1 MWTTL
6 LCLGLFREELQFRMD
21 KSEYNLK
28 IEELKTAMHAHDFEK
43 AVDVAD
49 SLDIKKIRDNNLLSL
64 IADAYEL
71 TGDNEQAK
79 KILLMAYENTNT
91 GRQLAYRLCLISIK
105 LKELD
110 EANEFYQDF
119 IEMAPRDSA
128 RFILKYKMAKAKK
141 KPVEELIKIL
151 EDYVNIDME
160 EKWAYELAK
169 LYDVAGEGEKC
180 VNMCDEISLWFAEG
194 KYVVKAMD
202 LKKKYE
208 SLTSTQQD
216 NYNKKSENKSKEQEE
231 KKASTQELMDKIM
244 EKTSIKSRIDEA
256 VKEANERKAE
266 SKTIEEVT
274 GTEKNIDKIKA
285 VGKEAADTESFDFP
299 EINESVVEEIKP
311 YDDIEGATID
321 VNSMTHPQEVEEIK
335 IPGISDDLNELESDS
350 SDKAEAEKE
359 DVVAKTDK
367 EKKRLKLRPFSV
379 KPKKTENPLKE
390 DKKVEAPVNAKVPL
404 EEDEDFKLINPDDVS
419 KVEEPVI
426 DDLGEDTTETVDM
439 EFDEDMDM
447 VMKSD
452 EEKEDIL
459 NVDDVEDI
467 LHQLQA
473 RGILKAET
481 VNSAVSIIEN
491 VRETKKESK
500 EEKPDEKD
508 VSTLDRWQE
517 DNVEVEKPLEKEQ
530 TSVEDNTSDNEKK
543 EQTSVEDNTSDNE
556 ENKASQVEI
565 PDLEEIPDEVED
577 LPEEPEKEEVEI
589 TENQDASEL
598 EVIESQEEEPEV
610 DIEKIAESIPD
621 IEEIQVAEEAQP
633 EEIPS
638 EQEVAEN
645 VQKEASETAEDLGKT
660 AIFTIPKADI
670 ETGNNTGEVVVDE
683 ELPNIDAPEI
693 DLETGIP
700 EQDLCEDTKNAEES
714 TENENAESV
723 DAEKSESAENEEAVQ
738 EEPAQDNSI
747 DLDIHSTKD
756 LSAKVEVI
764 SGTDWEQP
772 EYEEKLEEEEE
783 QLEGAKEEAEEGTP
797 ERTSEGE
804 LLNRILNKNNEEI
817 PEPELVATEE
827 ELSVFKNFFNV
838 EGLEDNIQEVVKEL
852 IAGYTPNG
860 KSTDGNVVILGEEKT
875 GKTSLAVEIIKLVNK
890 KRGRRNR
897 RLAKI
902 DATALNKRG
911 FRNSLNKLLGSDLIV
926 ENAEKLGAMILS
938 EVVDVS
944 GMFTDDMLI
953 ILEGETEPMEK
964 MLKDSP
970 RLSKVFNHVIR
981 IKQYDIKEWVEY
993 GKRYA
998 KDKGYVMEELASLA
1012 FYKAI
1017 DDYFGEHK
1025 GIGRAD
1031 VEKLVDTAIAN
1042 SHKLGRKLSGL
1053 FSSNKNDDGLYILIE
1068 SDFIF

>member
-1 MWTTL
+1 
-6 LCLGLFREELQFRMD
+6 MD

-169 LYDVAGEGEKC
+169 LYDIAGEGEKC

-311 YDDIEGATID
+311 YDEIEGATID

-359 DVVAKTDK
+359 DVVAKTEK

-390 DKKVEAPVNAKVPL
+390 DKKVEAPVNANVPL

-419 KVEEPVI
+419 KVEKPVI

-500 EEKPDEKD
+500 EEKPDEKE

-517 DNVEVEKPLEKEQ
+517 DNVEVEKPLE
-530 TSVEDNTSDNEKK
+530 K

-577 LPEEPEKEEVEI
+577 LPEEPEKEEVET

-670 ETGNNTGEVVVDE
+670 ETSNNTGEVVVDE

-700 EQDLCEDTKNAEES
+700 EQDLGEDTKNAEES

-723 DAEKSESAENEEAVQ
+723 DAEKSESTENEEAVQ

-747 DLDIHSTKD
+747 NLDIHSTKD

-783 QLEGAKEEAEEGTP
+783 QLEVAKEEAEEGTP

>member
-1 MWTTL
+1 
-6 LCLGLFREELQFRMD
+6 MD

-169 LYDVAGEGEKC
+169 LYDIAGEGEKC

-530 TSVEDNTSDNEKK
+530 N
-543 EQTSVEDNTSDNE
+543 SVEDNTSDNE

-577 LPEEPEKEEVEI
+577 LPEEPEKEEVET

-723 DAEKSESAENEEAVQ
+723 DAEKSESTENEEAVQ

-747 DLDIHSTKD
+747 NLDIHSTKD

-783 QLEGAKEEAEEGTP
+783 QLEVAKEEAEEGTP

-998 KDKGYVMEELASLA
+998 KEKGYVMEELASLA

>member
-1 MWTTL
+1 
-6 LCLGLFREELQFRMD
+6 MD

-169 LYDVAGEGEKC
+169 LYDIAGEGEKC

-500 EEKPDEKD
+500 EEKPDEKE

-517 DNVEVEKPLEKEQ
+517 DNVEVEKPLEKEQTSVEDNTSDNEEKEQ

-577 LPEEPEKEEVEI
+577 LPEEPEKEEVET

-723 DAEKSESAENEEAVQ
+723 DAEKSESTENEEAVQ

-747 DLDIHSTKD
+747 NLDIHSTKD

-783 QLEGAKEEAEEGTP
+783 QLEVAKEEAEEGTP

>member
-1 MWTTL
+1 
-6 LCLGLFREELQFRMD
+6 MD

-169 LYDVAGEGEKC
+169 LYDIAGEGEKC

-311 YDDIEGATID
+311 YDEIEGATID

-335 IPGISDDLNELESDS
+335 IPGISDDVSKPESDS

-390 DKKVEAPVNAKVPL
+390 DKKVEASVNTNVPL

-426 DDLGEDTTETVDM
+426 DNLGEDTTEPVDM

-500 EEKPDEKD
+500 EEKPDEKE

-577 LPEEPEKEEVEI
+577 LPEEPEKEEVET

-683 ELPNIDAPEI
+683 ELPNIDTPEI

-723 DAEKSESAENEEAVQ
+723 DAEKSESTENEEAVQ

-747 DLDIHSTKD
+747 NLDIHSTKD

-783 QLEGAKEEAEEGTP
+783 QLEVAKEEAEEGTP

>member
-1 MWTTL
+1 
-6 LCLGLFREELQFRMD
+6 MD

-169 LYDVAGEGEKC
+169 LYDIAGEGEKC

-530 TSVEDNTSDNEKK
+530 TSVEDNTSDNE
-543 EQTSVEDNTSDNE
+543 

-577 LPEEPEKEEVEI
+577 L
-589 TENQDASEL
+589 
-598 EVIESQEEEPEV
+598 
-610 DIEKIAESIPD
+610 
-621 IEEIQVAEEAQP
+621 P

-723 DAEKSESAENEEAVQ
+723 DAEKSESTENEEAVQ

-747 DLDIHSTKD
+747 NLDIHSTKD

-783 QLEGAKEEAEEGTP
+783 QLEVAKEEAEEGTP

>member
-1 MWTTL
+1 
-6 LCLGLFREELQFRMD
+6 MD

-169 LYDVAGEGEKC
+169 LYDIAGEGEKC

-577 LPEEPEKEEVEI
+577 LPEEPEKEEVET

-747 DLDIHSTKD
+747 NLDIHSTKD

-783 QLEGAKEEAEEGTP
+783 QLEVAKEEAEEGTP

-1053 FSSNKNDDGLYILIE
+1053 LSSNKNDDGLYILIE

>member
-1 MWTTL
+1 
-6 LCLGLFREELQFRMD
+6 MD

-169 LYDVAGEGEKC
+169 LYDIAGEGEKC

-274 GTEKNIDKIKA
+274 GTEKNIDKIKV

-359 DVVAKTDK
+359 DVVAKTEK

-390 DKKVEAPVNAKVPL
+390 DKKVEAPVNANVPL

-500 EEKPDEKD
+500 EEKPDEKE

-530 TSVEDNTSDNEKK
+530 TSVEDNTSDNEEK
-543 EQTSVEDNTSDNE
+543 EQTSVEDNTSYNE

-577 LPEEPEKEEVEI
+577 LPEEPEKEEVET

-747 DLDIHSTKD
+747 NLDIHSTKD

-783 QLEGAKEEAEEGTP
+783 QLEVAKEEAEEGTP

>member
-1 MWTTL
+1 
-6 LCLGLFREELQFRMD
+6 MD

-169 LYDVAGEGEKC
+169 SYDIAGEGEKC

-577 LPEEPEKEEVEI
+577 LPEEPEKEEVET

-700 EQDLCEDTKNAEES
+700 EPDLGEDTKNAEES
-714 TENENAESV
+714 TENVNAESV
-723 DAEKSESAENEEAVQ
+723 DAEKSESTENEEAVQ

-747 DLDIHSTKD
+747 NLDIHSTKD

-783 QLEGAKEEAEEGTP
+783 QLELAKEEAEEGTP

>member
-1 MWTTL
+1 
-6 LCLGLFREELQFRMD
+6 MD

-128 RFILKYKMAKAKK
+128 RFILKYKMAKANK

-169 LYDVAGEGEKC
+169 LYDIAGEGEKC

-194 KYVVKAMD
+194 KYVVKSMD

-266 SKTIEEVT
+266 SKTVEEVT
-274 GTEKNIDKIKA
+274 GTEKNIDKIKS

-390 DKKVEAPVNAKVPL
+390 DKKVEAPVNTKVQL

-500 EEKPDEKD
+500 EEKPDEKE

-530 TSVEDNTSDNEKK
+530 TSVEDNTSDNE
-543 EQTSVEDNTSDNE
+543 
-556 ENKASQVEI
+556 ENQASQVEI

-577 LPEEPEKEEVEI
+577 LPEEPEKEEVET

-723 DAEKSESAENEEAVQ
+723 DAEKSESTENEEAVQ

-747 DLDIHSTKD
+747 NLDIHSTKD

-783 QLEGAKEEAEEGTP
+783 QLEVAKEEAEEGTP

>member
-1 MWTTL
+1 
-6 LCLGLFREELQFRMD
+6 MD

-169 LYDVAGEGEKC
+169 LYDIAGEGEKC

-256 VKEANERKAE
+256 VKEANEHKAE

-335 IPGISDDLNELESDS
+335 ISGISDDVSKPESAS
-350 SDKAEAEKE
+350 SDKAETEKE
-359 DVVAKTDK
+359 NGVTKPDK

-390 DKKVEAPVNAKVPL
+390 DKKVEAPVNTKVPL

-426 DDLGEDTTETVDM
+426 DDLGEDTTEPVDM

-500 EEKPDEKD
+500 EEKPDEKE

-530 TSVEDNTSDNEKK
+530 TSVEDNTSDNEEK
-543 EQTSVEDNTSDNE
+543 EQTLVEDNTSDNG

-577 LPEEPEKEEVEI
+577 LPEEPEKEEVET

-638 EQEVAEN
+638 EHKVAEN

-723 DAEKSESAENEEAVQ
+723 DVKKSESTENEEAVQ

-747 DLDIHSTKD
+747 NLDIHSTKD

-783 QLEGAKEEAEEGTP
+783 QLEVAKEEAEEGTP

-1025 GIGRAD
+1025 GIGRSD

>member
-1 MWTTL
+1 
-6 LCLGLFREELQFRMD
+6 MD

-169 LYDVAGEGEKC
+169 LYDIAGEGEKC

-321 VNSMTHPQEVEEIK
+321 VNRMTHPQEVEEIK
-335 IPGISDDLNELESDS
+335 IPGISDDVNELESDS

-390 DKKVEAPVNAKVPL
+390 DKKVEAPVNTKVPL

-426 DDLGEDTTETVDM
+426 DDLGEDTTEPVDM

-500 EEKPDEKD
+500 EEKPDEKE

-517 DNVEVEKPLEKEQ
+517 DNVEVEKPLE
-530 TSVEDNTSDNEKK
+530 K

-577 LPEEPEKEEVEI
+577 LPEEPEKEEVET

-700 EQDLCEDTKNAEES
+700 EQDLCEDIKNAEES

-723 DAEKSESAENEEAVQ
+723 DAEKSESTENEEAVQ

-747 DLDIHSTKD
+747 NLDIHSTKD

-783 QLEGAKEEAEEGTP
+783 QLEVAKEEAEEGTP

>member
-1 MWTTL
+1 
-6 LCLGLFREELQFRMD
+6 MD

-169 LYDVAGEGEKC
+169 LYDIAGEGEKC

-390 DKKVEAPVNAKVPL
+390 DKKVEAPVNTNVPL

-500 EEKPDEKD
+500 EEKPDEKE

-517 DNVEVEKPLEKEQ
+517 DNVEVEKPLE
-530 TSVEDNTSDNEKK
+530 K

-577 LPEEPEKEEVEI
+577 LPEEPEKEEVE
-589 TENQDASEL
+589 TTDNQDASEL

-670 ETGNNTGEVVVDE
+670 EIGNNTGEVVVDE

-700 EQDLCEDTKNAEES
+700 EQDLCEDIKNAEES

-747 DLDIHSTKD
+747 NLDIHSTKD

-783 QLEGAKEEAEEGTP
+783 QLEVAKEEAEEGTP

>member
-1 MWTTL
+1 
-6 LCLGLFREELQFRMD
+6 MD

-169 LYDVAGEGEKC
+169 LYDIAGEGEKC

-500 EEKPDEKD
+500 EEKPDEKE

-517 DNVEVEKPLEKEQ
+517 DNVEVEKPLEKEQTSVEDNTSDNEEKEQ

-577 LPEEPEKEEVEI
+577 LPEEPEKEEVET

-723 DAEKSESAENEEAVQ
+723 DAEKSESTENEEAAQ
-738 EEPAQDNSI
+738 EELAQDNSI
-747 DLDIHSTKD
+747 NLDIHSTKD

-783 QLEGAKEEAEEGTP
+783 QLEVAKEEAEEGTP

>member
-1 MWTTL
+1 
-6 LCLGLFREELQFRMD
+6 MD

-169 LYDVAGEGEKC
+169 LYDIAGEGEKC

-577 LPEEPEKEEVEI
+577 LPEEPEKEEVET

-723 DAEKSESAENEEAVQ
+723 DAEKSESTENEEAVQ
-738 EEPAQDNSI
+738 EELAQDNSI
-747 DLDIHSTKD
+747 NLDIHSTKD

-783 QLEGAKEEAEEGTP
+783 QLEVAKEEAEEGTP

>member
-1 MWTTL
+1 
-6 LCLGLFREELQFRMD
+6 MD

-28 IEELKTAMHAHDFEK
+28 IEELKAAMHAHDFEK

-169 LYDVAGEGEKC
+169 LYDIAGEGEKC

-274 GTEKNIDKIKA
+274 DTEKNIDKIKV
-285 VGKEAADTESFDFP
+285 VGKEAADTDSFDFP

-350 SDKAEAEKE
+350 SDKAEVEKE

-390 DKKVEAPVNAKVPL
+390 DKKVEAPVNAKVTL
-404 EEDEDFKLINPDDVS
+404 EEDKDFKLINPDDVS

-500 EEKPDEKD
+500 EEKPDEKE

-577 LPEEPEKEEVEI
+577 LPEEPEKEEVET

-621 IEEIQVAEEAQP
+621 IEEIQLAEEAQP

-683 ELPNIDAPEI
+683 ELPNIDEPEI

-700 EQDLCEDTKNAEES
+700 EPDLGKDTKNAEES

-723 DAEKSESAENEEAVQ
+723 DAEKSESTENEEAVQ

-747 DLDIHSTKD
+747 NLDIHSTKD

-783 QLEGAKEEAEEGTP
+783 QLEVAKEEAEEGTP

>member
-1 MWTTL
+1 
-6 LCLGLFREELQFRMD
+6 MD

-28 IEELKTAMHAHDFEK
+28 IEELKAAMHAHDFEK

-169 LYDVAGEGEKC
+169 LYDIAGEGEKC

-299 EINESVVEEIKP
+299 EINESAVEEIKP

-359 DVVAKTDK
+359 DVVTKTDK
-367 EKKRLKLRPFSV
+367 EKKRLKLKPFSV

-390 DKKVEAPVNAKVPL
+390 DKKVEAPVNAKVTL
-404 EEDEDFKLINPDDVS
+404 EEDKDFKLINPDDVS

-500 EEKPDEKD
+500 EEKPDEKE

-577 LPEEPEKEEVEI
+577 LPEEPEKEEVET

-621 IEEIQVAEEAQP
+621 IEEIQLAEEAQP

-683 ELPNIDAPEI
+683 ELPNIDEPEI
-693 DLETGIP
+693 YLETGIP
-700 EQDLCEDTKNAEES
+700 EPDLGKDTKNAEES

-723 DAEKSESAENEEAVQ
+723 DAEKSESTENEEAVQ

-747 DLDIHSTKD
+747 NLDIHSTKD

-783 QLEGAKEEAEEGTP
+783 QLEVAKEEAEEGTP

-964 MLKDSP
+964 MLKNSP

>member
-1 MWTTL
+1 
-6 LCLGLFREELQFRMD
+6 MD

-169 LYDVAGEGEKC
+169 LYDIAGEGEKC

-274 GTEKNIDKIKA
+274 GTEKNIDNIKA

-390 DKKVEAPVNAKVPL
+390 DKKVEAPVNTKVPL

-426 DDLGEDTTETVDM
+426 DDLGEDTTEPVDM

-500 EEKPDEKD
+500 EEKPDEKE

-517 DNVEVEKPLEKEQ
+517 DNVEVEKPLEKEQTSVEDNTSDNEEKEQ

-577 LPEEPEKEEVEI
+577 LPEEPEKEEVET

-747 DLDIHSTKD
+747 NLDIHSTKD

-783 QLEGAKEEAEEGTP
+783 QLEVAKEEAEEGTP

>member
-1 MWTTL
+1 
-6 LCLGLFREELQFRMD
+6 MD

-128 RFILKYKMAKAKK
+128 RFILKYKMAKANK

-169 LYDVAGEGEKC
+169 LYDIAGEGEKC

-256 VKEANERKAE
+256 VKEANKRKAE
-266 SKTIEEVT
+266 SKTVEEVT

-390 DKKVEAPVNAKVPL
+390 DKKVEAPVNTNVPL

-508 VSTLDRWQE
+508 ISTLDRWQE

-530 TSVEDNTSDNEKK
+530 TSVEDNTSDNEEKEQTSVEDNTLDNEKK
-543 EQTSVEDNTSDNE
+543 EQTSVEDNTSDNG

-577 LPEEPEKEEVEI
+577 LPEEPEKEEVET

-700 EQDLCEDTKNAEES
+700 EQDSGEDTKNAEES

-723 DAEKSESAENEEAVQ
+723 DAEKSESTENEEAVQ
-738 EEPAQDNSI
+738 EELAQDNSI
-747 DLDIHSTKD
+747 NLDIHSTKD

-783 QLEGAKEEAEEGTP
+783 QLEVAKEEAEEGTP

>member
-1 MWTTL
+1 
-6 LCLGLFREELQFRMD
+6 MD

-169 LYDVAGEGEKC
+169 LYDIAGEGEKC

-390 DKKVEAPVNAKVPL
+390 DKKVEAPVNTNVPL

-426 DDLGEDTTETVDM
+426 DDLGEDTTEPVDM

-517 DNVEVEKPLEKEQ
+517 DNVEVDKPLEKEQ
-530 TSVEDNTSDNEKK
+530 ISVEDNTSDNEEK

-577 LPEEPEKEEVEI
+577 LPEEPEKEEVET

-610 DIEKIAESIPD
+610 DIEKIAESIRD

-723 DAEKSESAENEEAVQ
+723 DAEKSESTENEEAVQ

-747 DLDIHSTKD
+747 NLDIHSTKD

-783 QLEGAKEEAEEGTP
+783 QLEVAKEEAEEGTP

>member
-1 MWTTL
+1 
-6 LCLGLFREELQFRMD
+6 MD

-128 RFILKYKMAKAKK
+128 RFILKYRMAKAEK

-169 LYDVAGEGEKC
+169 LYDIAGEGEKC

-216 NYNKKSENKSKEQEE
+216 NYNKKSENKFKEQEE

-266 SKTIEEVT
+266 SKTVEEVT

-390 DKKVEAPVNAKVPL
+390 DKKVEAPVNTNVPL

-426 DDLGEDTTETVDM
+426 DDLGEDTTEPVDM

-530 TSVEDNTSDNEKK
+530 TSVEDNTSDNE
-543 EQTSVEDNTSDNE
+543 

-633 EEIPS
+633 EENPS

-747 DLDIHSTKD
+747 NLDIHSTKD

-783 QLEGAKEEAEEGTP
+783 QLEVAKEEAEEGTP

>member
-1 MWTTL
+1 
-6 LCLGLFREELQFRMD
+6 MD

-169 LYDVAGEGEKC
+169 LYDIAGEGEKC

-390 DKKVEAPVNAKVPL
+390 DKKVEAPVNTNVPL

-500 EEKPDEKD
+500 EEKPDEKE

-517 DNVEVEKPLEKEQ
+517 DNVEVEKPLEKEQTSVEDNTSDNEEKEQ

-747 DLDIHSTKD
+747 NLDIHSTKD

-783 QLEGAKEEAEEGTP
+783 QLEVAKEEAEEGTP

-1031 VEKLVDTAIAN
+1031 VEKLVDSAIAN

>member
-1 MWTTL
+1 
-6 LCLGLFREELQFRMD
+6 MD

-169 LYDVAGEGEKC
+169 LYDIAGEGEKC

-256 VKEANERKAE
+256 VKEANKRKAE
-266 SKTIEEVT
+266 SKTIEEVA

-335 IPGISDDLNELESDS
+335 IPGISDELNELESDS

-390 DKKVEAPVNAKVPL
+390 DKKVEAPVNTKVPL

-426 DDLGEDTTETVDM
+426 DDLGEDTTEPVDM

-500 EEKPDEKD
+500 EEKPDEKE

-517 DNVEVEKPLEKEQ
+517 DNVEVEKPLE
-530 TSVEDNTSDNEKK
+530 K

-783 QLEGAKEEAEEGTP
+783 QLEVAKEEAEEGTP

>member
-1 MWTTL
+1 
-6 LCLGLFREELQFRMD
+6 MD

-169 LYDVAGEGEKC
+169 LYDIAGAGEKC

-390 DKKVEAPVNAKVPL
+390 DKKVEAPVNTNVPL

-508 VSTLDRWQE
+508 ISTLDRWQE

-530 TSVEDNTSDNEKK
+530 TSVEDNTSDNEEKEQTSVEDNTLDNEKK
-543 EQTSVEDNTSDNE
+543 EQTSVEDNTSDNG

-577 LPEEPEKEEVEI
+577 LPEEPEKEEVET

-700 EQDLCEDTKNAEES
+700 EQDSGEDTKNAEES

-723 DAEKSESAENEEAVQ
+723 DAEKSESTENEEAVQ

-747 DLDIHSTKD
+747 NLDIHSTKD

-783 QLEGAKEEAEEGTP
+783 QLEVAKEEAEEGTP

>member
-1 MWTTL
+1 
-6 LCLGLFREELQFRMD
+6 MD

-169 LYDVAGEGEKC
+169 LYDIAGEGEKC

-266 SKTIEEVT
+266 SKTVEEVT

-390 DKKVEAPVNAKVPL
+390 DKKVEAPVNTNVPL

-500 EEKPDEKD
+500 EEKPDEKE

-517 DNVEVEKPLEKEQ
+517 DNVEVEKPLEKEQTSVEDNTSDNEEKEQ

-621 IEEIQVAEEAQP
+621 IEEIQVAEEVQP

-783 QLEGAKEEAEEGTP
+783 QLEVAKEEAEEGTP

>member
-1 MWTTL
+1 
-6 LCLGLFREELQFRMD
+6 MD

-169 LYDVAGEGEKC
+169 LYDIAGEGEKC

-311 YDDIEGATID
+311 YDEIEGATID

-335 IPGISDDLNELESDS
+335 IPGISDDVSKPESDS

-390 DKKVEAPVNAKVPL
+390 DKKVEAPVNTNVPL

-426 DDLGEDTTETVDM
+426 DDLGEDTTEPVDM

-500 EEKPDEKD
+500 EEKP
-508 VSTLDRWQE
+508 
-517 DNVEVEKPLEKEQ
+517 LEKEQ

-577 LPEEPEKEEVEI
+577 LPEEPEKEEVET

-723 DAEKSESAENEEAVQ
+723 DAEKSESTENEEAVQ
-738 EEPAQDNSI
+738 EELAQDNSI
-747 DLDIHSTKD
+747 NLDIHSTKD

-783 QLEGAKEEAEEGTP
+783 QLEVAKEEAEEGTP

>member
-1 MWTTL
+1 
-6 LCLGLFREELQFRMD
+6 MD

-169 LYDVAGEGEKC
+169 LYDIAGEGEKC

-577 LPEEPEKEEVEI
+577 LPEEPEKEEVET

-700 EQDLCEDTKNAEES
+700 EPDLGEDTKNAEES
-714 TENENAESV
+714 TENVNAESV
-723 DAEKSESAENEEAVQ
+723 DAEKSESTENEEAVQ

-747 DLDIHSTKD
+747 NLDIHSTKD

-783 QLEGAKEEAEEGTP
+783 QLELAKEEAEEGTP

>member
-1 MWTTL
+1 
-6 LCLGLFREELQFRMD
+6 MD

-169 LYDVAGEGEKC
+169 LYDIAGEGEKC

-274 GTEKNIDKIKA
+274 GTEKNIDKIKV

-390 DKKVEAPVNAKVPL
+390 DKKVEAPVNTNVPL

-500 EEKPDEKD
+500 EEKPDEKE

-517 DNVEVEKPLEKEQ
+517 DNVEVEEPLEKEQTSVEDNTSDNEEKEQ

-621 IEEIQVAEEAQP
+621 IGEIQVAEEAQP

-660 AIFTIPKADI
+660 AIFTIPKANI

-700 EQDLCEDTKNAEES
+700 EQDLCEDIKNAEES

-723 DAEKSESAENEEAVQ
+723 DAEKSESTENEEAVQ

-747 DLDIHSTKD
+747 NLDIHSTKD

-783 QLEGAKEEAEEGTP
+783 QLEVAKEEAEEGTP

>member
-1 MWTTL
+1 
-6 LCLGLFREELQFRMD
+6 MD

-28 IEELKTAMHAHDFEK
+28 IEELKTAMRAHDFEK

-169 LYDVAGEGEKC
+169 LYDIAGEGEKC

-256 VKEANERKAE
+256 VKEANERKVE

-274 GTEKNIDKIKA
+274 GTEKNIDKIKV

-426 DDLGEDTTETVDM
+426 DDLGEDTTEPVDM

-452 EEKEDIL
+452 EKKEDIL

-543 EQTSVEDNTSDNE
+543 EQTSVEDNTSANE

-577 LPEEPEKEEVEI
+577 LPEEPEKEEVET

-683 ELPNIDAPEI
+683 ELPNIDEPEI

-700 EQDLCEDTKNAEES
+700 EPDLGEDTKNAEES

-723 DAEKSESAENEEAVQ
+723 DAEKSESTENEEAVQ

-747 DLDIHSTKD
+747 NLDIHSTKD

-772 EYEEKLEEEEE
+772 EYEEELEEEEE
-783 QLEGAKEEAEEGTP
+783 QLEVAKEEAEEGTP

-817 PEPELVATEE
+817 PEPELVATEK

>member
-1 MWTTL
+1 
-6 LCLGLFREELQFRMD
+6 MD

-169 LYDVAGEGEKC
+169 LYDIAGEGEKC

-299 EINESVVEEIKP
+299 EINESAVEEIKP

-359 DVVAKTDK
+359 DVVTKTDK
-367 EKKRLKLRPFSV
+367 EKKRLKLKPFSV

-390 DKKVEAPVNAKVPL
+390 DKKVEAPVNAKVTL
-404 EEDEDFKLINPDDVS
+404 EEDKDFKLINPDDVS

-500 EEKPDEKD
+500 EEKPDEKE

-577 LPEEPEKEEVEI
+577 LPEEPEKEEVET

-621 IEEIQVAEEAQP
+621 IEEMQLAEEAQP

-683 ELPNIDAPEI
+683 ELPNIDEPEI

-700 EQDLCEDTKNAEES
+700 EPDLGKDTKNAEES

-723 DAEKSESAENEEAVQ
+723 DAEKSESTENEEAVQ

-747 DLDIHSTKD
+747 NLDIHSTKD

-783 QLEGAKEEAEEGTP
+783 QLEVAKEEAEEGTP

-852 IAGYTPNG
+852 IADYTPNG

>member
-1 MWTTL
+1 
-6 LCLGLFREELQFRMD
+6 MD

-169 LYDVAGEGEKC
+169 LYDIAGEGEKC

-390 DKKVEAPVNAKVPL
+390 DKKVEAPVNTNVPL

-577 LPEEPEKEEVEI
+577 LPEEPEKEEVET

-633 EEIPS
+633 EENPS

-747 DLDIHSTKD
+747 NLDIHSTKD

-783 QLEGAKEEAEEGTP
+783 QLEVAKEEAEEGTS

>member
-1 MWTTL
+1 
-6 LCLGLFREELQFRMD
+6 MD

-169 LYDVAGEGEKC
+169 LYDIAGEGEKC

-274 GTEKNIDKIKA
+274 GTEKNIDNIKA

-390 DKKVEAPVNAKVPL
+390 DKKVEAPVNTNVPL

-426 DDLGEDTTETVDM
+426 DDLGEDTTEPVDM

-500 EEKPDEKD
+500 EEKPDEKE

-517 DNVEVEKPLEKEQ
+517 DNVEVEEPLEKEQTSVEDNTSDNEEKEQ

-633 EEIPS
+633 EENLS

-747 DLDIHSTKD
+747 NLDIHSTKD

-783 QLEGAKEEAEEGTP
+783 QLEVAKEEAEEGTP

>member
-1 MWTTL
+1 
-6 LCLGLFREELQFRMD
+6 MD

-311 YDDIEGATID
+311 YDDIEGATIV

-670 ETGNNTGEVVVDE
+670 
-683 ELPNIDAPEI
+683 
-693 DLETGIP
+693 ETGIP

>member
-1 MWTTL
+1 
-6 LCLGLFREELQFRMD
+6 MD

-128 RFILKYKMAKAKK
+128 RFILKYKMAKANK

-530 TSVEDNTSDNEKK
+530 TSVEDNTSDNEEK
-543 EQTSVEDNTSDNE
+543 EQTSVEDNTLDNE

-577 LPEEPEKEEVEI
+577 LPEEPEKEEVET

-723 DAEKSESAENEEAVQ
+723 DAEKSESTENEEAVQ
-738 EEPAQDNSI
+738 EELAQDNSI
-747 DLDIHSTKD
+747 NLDIHSTKD

-783 QLEGAKEEAEEGTP
+783 QLEVAKEEAEEGTP

>member
-1 MWTTL
+1 
-6 LCLGLFREELQFRMD
+6 MD

-169 LYDVAGEGEKC
+169 LYDIAGEGEKC

-266 SKTIEEVT
+266 SKTVEEVT

-500 EEKPDEKD
+500 EEKPDEKE

-517 DNVEVEKPLEKEQ
+517 DNVEVEKPLE
-530 TSVEDNTSDNEKK
+530 K

-783 QLEGAKEEAEEGTP
+783 QLEVAKEEAEEGTP

>member
-1 MWTTL
+1 
-6 LCLGLFREELQFRMD
+6 MD

-169 LYDVAGEGEKC
+169 LYDIAGEGEKC

-274 GTEKNIDKIKA
+274 DTEKNIDKIKV
-285 VGKEAADTESFDFP
+285 VGKEAADTDSFDFP

-335 IPGISDDLNELESDS
+335 IPGISDDLNEFESDS

-379 KPKKTENPLKE
+379 KPKKAENPLKE
-390 DKKVEAPVNAKVPL
+390 DKKVEAPVNAKVTL
-404 EEDEDFKLINPDDVS
+404 EEDKDFKLINPDDVS

-500 EEKPDEKD
+500 EEKPDEKE

-530 TSVEDNTSDNEKK
+530 TSVEDNTSDDEKR
-543 EQTSVEDNTSDNE
+543 EQTLVEDNTSDNE

-577 LPEEPEKEEVEI
+577 LPEEPEKEEVET

-638 EQEVAEN
+638 EQKVAEN
-645 VQKEASETAEDLGKT
+645 VQKEASKTAEDLGKT

-683 ELPNIDAPEI
+683 ELPNIDEPEI

-700 EQDLCEDTKNAEES
+700 EPDLGKDTKNAEES

-723 DAEKSESAENEEAVQ
+723 DAEKSESTENEEAVQ

-747 DLDIHSTKD
+747 NLDIHSTKD

-783 QLEGAKEEAEEGTP
+783 QLEVAKEEAEEGTP

>member
-1 MWTTL
+1 
-6 LCLGLFREELQFRMD
+6 MD

-169 LYDVAGEGEKC
+169 LYDIAGEGEKC

-350 SDKAEAEKE
+350 SDKAETEKE

-404 EEDEDFKLINPDDVS
+404 EEEEDFKLINPDDVS

-508 VSTLDRWQE
+508 ISTLDRWQE

-530 TSVEDNTSDNEKK
+530 TSVEDNTSDNEEKEQTSVEDNTSDNEEK

-577 LPEEPEKEEVEI
+577 LPEEPEKEEVET

-747 DLDIHSTKD
+747 NLDIHSTKD

-783 QLEGAKEEAEEGTP
+783 QLEVAKEEAEEGTP

>member
-1 MWTTL
+1 
-6 LCLGLFREELQFRMD
+6 MD

-169 LYDVAGEGEKC
+169 LYDIAGEGEKC

-266 SKTIEEVT
+266 SKTVEEVT

-390 DKKVEAPVNAKVPL
+390 DKKVEAPVNTNVPL

-530 TSVEDNTSDNEKK
+530 TSVEDNTSDNE
-543 EQTSVEDNTSDNE
+543 

-633 EEIPS
+633 EENPS

-747 DLDIHSTKD
+747 NLDIHSTKD

-783 QLEGAKEEAEEGTP
+783 QLEVAKEEAEEGTP

>member
-1 MWTTL
+1 
-6 LCLGLFREELQFRMD
+6 MD

-28 IEELKTAMHAHDFEK
+28 IEELKAAMHAHNFEK

-128 RFILKYKMAKAKK
+128 RYILKYKMAKAEN
-141 KPVEELIKIL
+141 KPVEELIRIL

-169 LYDVAGEGEKC
+169 LYDIAGEGEKC

-274 GTEKNIDKIKA
+274 GTEKNTDKIKV
-285 VGKEAADTESFDFP
+285 VGKEVADTESFDFP

-359 DVVAKTDK
+359 DVVTKTDK
-367 EKKRLKLRPFSV
+367 EKKRLKLKPFSV

-390 DKKVEAPVNAKVPL
+390 DKKVEAPVNAKVTL
-404 EEDEDFKLINPDDVS
+404 EEDKDFKLINPDDVS

-452 EEKEDIL
+452 EKKEDIL

-530 TSVEDNTSDNEKK
+530 TSVEDNTSDNEEK

-577 LPEEPEKEEVEI
+577 LPEELEKEEVET

-645 VQKEASETAEDLGKT
+645 VQKEASEIAEDLGKT

-683 ELPNIDAPEI
+683 ELPNIDEPEI

-700 EQDLCEDTKNAEES
+700 EPDLGEDTKNAEES

-723 DAEKSESAENEEAVQ
+723 DAEKSESTENEEAVQ

-747 DLDIHSTKD
+747 NLDIHSTKD

-783 QLEGAKEEAEEGTP
+783 QLEVAKEEAEEGTP

>member
-1 MWTTL
+1 
-6 LCLGLFREELQFRMD
+6 MD

-169 LYDVAGEGEKC
+169 LYDIAGEGEKC

-274 GTEKNIDKIKA
+274 GTEKNIDKIKV

-299 EINESVVEEIKP
+299 EINESAVEEIKP

-390 DKKVEAPVNAKVPL
+390 DKKVEAPVNAKVTL
-404 EEDEDFKLINPDDVS
+404 EEDKDFKLINPDDVS

-500 EEKPDEKD
+500 EEKPVEKE

-556 ENKASQVEI
+556 EKEQTSVEDNTSDNEENKASQVEI

-577 LPEEPEKEEVEI
+577 LPEEPEKEEVET

-638 EQEVAEN
+638 EQKVAEN
-645 VQKEASETAEDLGKT
+645 VQKEASKTAEDLGKT
-660 AIFTIPKADI
+660 AMFTIPKADI

-683 ELPNIDAPEI
+683 ELPNIDEPEI

-700 EQDLCEDTKNAEES
+700 EPDLGKDTKNAEES

-723 DAEKSESAENEEAVQ
+723 DAEKSESTENEEAVQ

-747 DLDIHSTKD
+747 NLDIHSTKD

-783 QLEGAKEEAEEGTP
+783 QLEVAKEEAEEGTP

>member
-1 MWTTL
+1 
-6 LCLGLFREELQFRMD
+6 MD

-79 KILLMAYENTNT
+79 KILLMAYEYTNT

-169 LYDVAGEGEKC
+169 LYDIAGEGEKC

-274 GTEKNIDKIKA
+274 GTEKIIDKLKA
-285 VGKEAADTESFDFP
+285 VGNEAADTESFDFP

-311 YDDIEGATID
+311 YDEIEGATID

-335 IPGISDDLNELESDS
+335 IPGISDDVSDS

-390 DKKVEAPVNAKVPL
+390 DKKVESAVNTNVPL

-473 RGILKAET
+473 RGILKPET

-500 EEKPDEKD
+500 EEKPDEKE

-517 DNVEVEKPLEKEQ
+517 DNVEVEKPLEKEQTSVEDNTSDNEEKEQ

-577 LPEEPEKEEVEI
+577 LPEEPEKEEVET

-723 DAEKSESAENEEAVQ
+723 DAEKSESTENEEAVQ

-747 DLDIHSTKD
+747 NLDIHSTKD

-783 QLEGAKEEAEEGTP
+783 QLEVAKEEAEEGTP